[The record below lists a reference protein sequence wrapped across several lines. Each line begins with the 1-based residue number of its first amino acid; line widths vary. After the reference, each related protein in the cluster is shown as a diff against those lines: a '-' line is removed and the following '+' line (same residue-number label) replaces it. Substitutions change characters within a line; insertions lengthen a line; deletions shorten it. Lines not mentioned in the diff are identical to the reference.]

1 MNVRKFG
8 VRMIRGPRKIWLIQ
22 KNTAV
27 EGGDQNLQPRE
38 MAMGYSSER
47 EEGEILALKG
57 KEKMYDSDRGQ
68 TMKHEAKNV
77 TWEKTVRKSLRVH
90 ARLQKLNI

>member
-8 VRMIRGPRKIWLIQ
+8 MRMIRGPRKIWLIQ

-38 MAMGYSSER
+38 TAMGYLSER
-47 EEGEILALKG
+47 EEGEISVLKG
-57 KEKMYDSDRGQ
+57 KEKMYDSDIGQ
-68 TMKHEAKNV
+68 TMKHEVENV
-77 TWEKTVRKSLRVH
+77 TREKTVRKSLRVH
-90 ARLQKLNI
+90 TRLQKLNL